1 MEKLILASG
10 NVMNATS
17 SFASVTSVYNKVA
30 INRNQKYNLEAE
42 INKSIK
48 NSNLNNDLI
57 VKNILNPKNSALSI
71 TREIND
77 NDIKTILRAVG
88 NNLLINKQ
96 ITIEE
101 YNNFSKSVNTNLTGY
116 FKKELRKEILKH
128 RKEIKTNSLI
138 TKLYKKNSKTLIT
151 DSNKNYSVNIDDE
164 TNSSKNLLEK
174 LFQLEEDLKKHNQ
187 VKSLVDEQ
195 IIKIENLI
203 KKLKIAL
210 ISTSVI
216 SIISSIFS
224 LFFPVVTFVSLG
236 TSVAS
241 ISLNIS
247 INHFERQR
255 DYLYQRL
262 ENLKKFSFLNL
273 YPGLTAG
280 SYIYG
285 AVDLKYNLVSSF
297 LVRKTDLTK
306 IVKSFS
312 KTTTL
317 PLFTGT
323 ISTIADSMSIYY
335 STQEIQDI
343 NKRLIEIDI
352 YSNELENKVKD
363 IIKKLDNIKEVEW
376 VVINETPKTDYY
388 FNGGV
393 GGKNLVFKNLKTNE
407 EKDLSYMLSLSNI
420 ELEKYNM
427 IKVYNSKLNDWYI
440 RKLPNNTKK
449 DNLG

>member
-1 MEKLILASG
+1 MKKLILASG

-77 NDIKTILRAVG
+77 NDIKTILRAAG

-101 YNNFSKSVNTNLTGY
+101 YNNFSKSVDTNLTGY

-195 IIKIENLI
+195 IIKVKNLI

-210 ISTSVI
+210 INTSVI
-216 SIISSIFS
+216 SIFSSIFS

-236 TSVAS
+236 ISVAS
-241 ISLNIS
+241 ISLNIL

-255 DYLYQRL
+255 DY
-262 ENLKKFSFLNL
+262 F
-273 YPGLTAG
+273 
-280 SYIYG
+280 I
-285 AVDLKYNLVSSF
+285 
-297 LVRKTDLTK
+297 
-306 IVKSFS
+306 
-312 KTTTL
+312 
-317 PLFTGT
+317 
-323 ISTIADSMSIYY
+323 
-335 STQEIQDI
+335 
-343 NKRLIEIDI
+343 
-352 YSNELENKVKD
+352 
-363 IIKKLDNIKEVEW
+363 
-376 VVINETPKTDYY
+376 
-388 FNGGV
+388 
-393 GGKNLVFKNLKTNE
+393 
-407 EKDLSYMLSLSNI
+407 
-420 ELEKYNM
+420 
-427 IKVYNSKLNDWYI
+427 
-440 RKLPNNTKK
+440 
-449 DNLG
+449 